1 MQISMYGCIL
11 AISWL
16 GAKMI
21 VGGSL
26 TTGEMMSMI
35 TYTTTI
41 LMSLMMLSM
50 IIVMLSMSLASV
62 DRIGEV
68 LNEKAILYHLK
79 ML

>member
-11 AISWL
+11 AISRL

-62 DRIGEV
+62 RSYWGSI
-68 LNEKAILYHLK
+68 K
-79 ML
+79 